1 MDCSFY
7 NCDISVL
14 INIYND
20 LLKKVERSEI
30 DYDDEEYIL
39 VSYEMNYIMNGEC

>member
-14 INIYND
+14 INMYND
-20 LLKKVERSEI
+20 LLKKIERSEI
-30 DYDDEEYIL
+30 DYDNEEYIK
-39 VSYEMNYIMNGEC
+39 VSYEMNYIMNIDC